1 VRQKE
6 QLRRALAAGGNALGW
21 GAKAASSG
29 DPIGDLSKDLKT
41 LTKNGA
47 AALKREIVEELE
59 GKETEIPRLE
69 EAIAEFRALAENEDT
84 TYPRELTY
92 VHTARD
98 AARGLITKTELVTV
112 ADTAENESAANA
124 AEKGLNRWTQYKDQ
138 MIEELNMRASFLGVV
153 TNNLNDFV
161 EFSQGLL
168 QEVVVTL
175 H

>member
-1 VRQKE
+1 
-6 QLRRALAAGGNALGW
+6 LIAAGNLLGW

-47 AALKREIVEELE
+47 AALKQEIVEELK
-59 GKETEIPRLE
+59 GKETEMSRLE
-69 EAIAEFRALAENEDT
+69 EAIVEFRALAADEDT
-84 TYPRELTY
+84 VYPRELTY

-98 AARGLITKTELVTV
+98 ATRGLVTKTEIVTV

-138 MIEELNMRASFLGVV
+138 MIEELNMRASFLNVV

-168 QEVVVTL
+168 KEVVVTL